1 MNPFSARHAMNLLP
15 AIIASWQF
23 PLIVAASLACV
34 ATMVFVVLLH
44 RPANRNAVRLL
55 RAWNELSRK

>member
-1 MNPFSARHAMNLLP
+1 MNLLP
-15 AIIASWQF
+15 AIIASWHF
-23 PLIVAASLACV
+23 PLIVAACLACV

-55 RAWNELSRK
+55 HAWKELHRK